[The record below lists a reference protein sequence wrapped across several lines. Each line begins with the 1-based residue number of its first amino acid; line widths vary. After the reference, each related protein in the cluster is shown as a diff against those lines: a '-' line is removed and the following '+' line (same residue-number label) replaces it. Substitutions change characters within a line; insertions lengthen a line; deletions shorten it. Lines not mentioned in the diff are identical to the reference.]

1 VIVASD
7 RREIW
12 LEAVSAQRLAFTGE
26 ETVYVGG
33 PAGAKRS
40 TSNAPAG
47 SRSATTLSTRSGC
60 GKTGRTDSSHTNPMP
75 PGPKRRSPAET

>member
-12 LEAVSAQRLAFTGE
+12 LEAVSAQRLAFTSE

-33 PAGAKRS
+33 PGWREAVHVER
-40 TSNAPAG
+40 
-47 SRSATTLSTRSGC
+47 
-60 GKTGRTDSSHTNPMP
+60 TGWEPVGNDAVYQVWLWEDGTDRQLAHESMP